1 MNKEKNYSSP
11 YEFKGRIPLRKL
23 FPPVV
28 TGTVVL
34 AIGLNLI
41 IPKDKEDHAAEQ
53 TAAELAAKKAE
64 KLADQ
69 DGQK

>member
-1 MNKEKNYSSP
+1 MSFFEGDIGRKNGKETR
-11 YEFKGRIPLRKL
+11 EF
-23 FPPVV
+23 FPVV
-28 TGTVVL
+28 TGTVML

-53 TAAELAAKKAE
+53 AAAEVAALKAQ